1 MKRISVPLGKRFGL
15 LEVIG
20 RAPND
25 KNGRSVFACRCRCSP
40 DKTILVSWNSLR
52 SNNTKS
58 CGCLKKITGVQ
69 NARKHWMQPPGHA
82 ARNIVYKNY
91 IRDAKRFNR
100 VFEISFEDFCRLTQ
114 LPCHYC
120 GSPPA
125 TVSANSKFV
134 NGQWTYNGLDR
145 IDNAKPYTMEN
156 VVPCCATCNRAKLN
170 LTVEEFLAR
179 IKSIA
184 EHLSA
189 RNWQIAPEF
198 LAV

>member
-1 MKRISVPLGKRFGL
+1 
-15 LEVIG
+15 
-20 RAPND
+20 
-25 KNGRSVFACRCRCSP
+25 
-40 DKTILVSWNSLR
+40 
-52 SNNTKS
+52 
-58 CGCLKKITGVQ
+58 
-69 NARKHWMQPPGHA
+69 
-82 ARNIVYKNY
+82 
-91 IRDAKRFNR
+91 
-100 VFEISFEDFCRLTQ
+100 
-114 LPCHYC
+114 
-120 GSPPA
+120 
-125 TVSANSKFV
+125 VSANSKFV